1 MSEFWVRHGCW
12 VGSRR
17 LISNLR
23 IAVADL
29 VVVFIEAG
37 SGCLLGRTAFEFEVR
52 LRWAIWFCKVLPWV
66 MNEEMG
72 VRGWVRLGLG

>member
-1 MSEFWVRHGCW
+1 MGNECMVKLSSIWY
-12 VGSRR
+12 
-17 LISNLR
+17 
-23 IAVADL
+23 L
-29 VVVFIEAG
+29 VVVFIEPG

-52 LRWAIWFCKVLPWV
+52 LRWAIWFCKVRPWV